1 MHNGWVSSRFPLSC
15 KGRLLVASPPLVDP
29 NFDRTVVYVIEH
41 GDDGAVG
48 VVVNRPLPE
57 TLPEPVE
64 RWDGVLTP
72 PALLFEGGPVE
83 TEALI
88 ALAEVHGESDAW
100 TVVDGTLAS
109 LDLSLDPGVAAAGV
123 QRLRVFRGYSGWS
136 PGQLDTEV
144 EEEAWIVLPATL
156 DDVFCPGPSDL
167 WRAVLHR
174 QGGRLAWLANA
185 PDDLSAN

>member
-1 MHNGWVSSRFPLSC
+1 MHNERVSSRFPSSC
-15 KGRLLVASPPLVDP
+15 KGKLLVASPPLVDP

-57 TLPEPVE
+57 TLPDPIE
-64 RWDGVLTP
+64 RWDDVLTP

-88 ALAEVHGESDAW
+88 ALAEVQGESDAW
-100 TVVDGTLAS
+100 TMVDETLAS

-136 PGQLDTEV
+136 PGQLDAEV

-156 DDVFCPGPSDL
+156 DDVFCPGPGDL
-167 WRAVLHR
+167 WRAVLQR

>member
-1 MHNGWVSSRFPLSC
+1 MNPRFPPKPSSC
-15 KGRLLVASPPLVDP
+15 KGHLLVASPPLADP

-64 RWDGVLTP
+64 RWNDELSAPGLV
-72 PALLFEGGPVE
+72 FEGGPVE

-88 ALAEVHGESDAW
+88 ALAEVHGESEAW
-100 TVVDGTLAS
+100 TLVDDTLAS
-109 LDLSLDPGVAAAGV
+109 LDLSLDPATAAAGV
-123 QRLRVFRGYSGWS
+123 LRLRVFRGYSGWA
-136 PGQLDTEV
+136 PGQLD
-144 EEEAWIVLPATL
+144 EELDQDAWIVLPATL
-156 DDVFCPGPSDL
+156 DDVFTAGPGEL
-167 WRAVLHR
+167 WRSVLQR
-174 QGGRLAWLANA
+174 QGGRLAWLAKA

>member
-1 MHNGWVSSRFPLSC
+1 
-15 KGRLLVASPPLVDP
+15 LVASPPLVDP

-64 RWDGVLTP
+64 RWTDVLTP
-72 PALLFEGGPVE
+72 PGLVFEGGPVE

-88 ALAEVHGESDAW
+88 ALAEVQGESDAW
-100 TVVDGTLAS
+100 TLVDDTLAS
-109 LDLSLDPGVAAAGV
+109 LDLSLDPGTAAAGV
-123 QRLRVFRGYSGWS
+123 RRLRVFRGYSGWS
-136 PGQLDTEV
+136 PGQLDAEL
-144 EEEAWIVLPATL
+144 EDEAWIVLPASL
-156 DDVFCPGPSDL
+156 DDVFSPGPGEL
-167 WRAVLHR
+167 WRVVLHR